1 MSRRIISGKRNA
13 AYQMA
18 DYVLSGGY
26 ERDAL
31 VRQLRSEP
39 LDTSRKNLRQ
49 IAYTHVF
56 HAAYSSLYGYREAQK
71 EVTEI
76 IREVREEV

>member
-18 DYVLSGGY
+18 DYVLSGGH
-26 ERDAL
+26 ERDNL
-31 VRQLRSEP
+31 LLTLRTKI
-39 LDTSRKNLRQ
+39 LDTGRKDLRE
-49 IAYTHVF
+49 IAYSHVW

-71 EVTEI
+71 EVTQLI
-76 IREVREEV
+76 NEVRNDC